1 MPPLPPPMGMTP
13 SAEEVRT
20 ALLAGW
26 DSYDLAR
33 MFGCTEAD
41 IWNIRARAERPV
53 RRAA

>member
-1 MPPLPPPMGMTP
+1 MLPL
-13 SAEEVRT
+13 ADEVRT

-41 IWNIRARAERPV
+41 IWNIRAQHER
-53 RRAA
+53 RLAARAA